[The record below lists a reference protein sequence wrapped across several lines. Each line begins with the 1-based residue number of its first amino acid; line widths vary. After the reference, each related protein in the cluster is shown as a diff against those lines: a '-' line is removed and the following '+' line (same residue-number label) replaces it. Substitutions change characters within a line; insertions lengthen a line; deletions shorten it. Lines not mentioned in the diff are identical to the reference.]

1 MQTSAWVALA
11 GTLAVTGGLLLFP
24 KDGTGARFQ
33 PKPGEVLERVGAV
46 EARQRRTAEEAAAE
60 AQALISASRAKGGD
74 VRLLGRAQAVLAPWW
89 NEASPPAPVRLMR
102 ATIKQSLHDF
112 DGALVDLDALAE
124 AAQPDSNGAGPAQP
138 DSNGAG
144 PEPQARLTQATVLMV
159 VGRHEDAERAC
170 LSLTG
175 KVPEGVIAGCVAPV
189 WAIRGKTKEGIA
201 ALETALRHTRPDDP
215 LRSWLE
221 SELGELLVWS
231 GELNE
236 GATALRRAL
245 QLDPKDG
252 YSRLLLAATLTE
264 LARPEEAVRL
274 FSAPSE
280 SNDAEL
286 LQLVLSA
293 TAAQHPETKVWEA
306 MLQERVEASRRR
318 GDGVHRREESR
329 FALRVEGEPAIALK
343 LATKNFEVQREP
355 ADVRVLLE
363 AALAAKDRRAAEP
376 ALAWMKQT
384 GFGDPRLT
392 TLADAVESLP

>member
-46 EARQRRTAEEAAAE
+46 EVRQQRTAEEAAAE
-60 AQALISASRAKGGD
+60 AHALISASRAKGGD

-89 NEASPPAPVRLMR
+89 NEASPPAQVRLMR

-112 DGALVDLDALAE
+112 DGALSDLDALAE
-124 AAQPDSNGAGPAQP
+124 G
-138 DSNGAG
+138 
-144 PEPQARLTQATVLMV
+144 EPQARLTQATVLMV

-175 KVPEGVIAGCVAPV
+175 KVPDGVIAGCVAPV
-189 WAIRGKTKEGIA
+189 WAIRGKTKEGTA

-231 GELNE
+231 GALNE
-236 GATALRRAL
+236 GAAALRRAL

-264 LARPEEAVRL
+264 LARPGEAVGL